1 MKTVTLTIRL
11 DKDLADLL
19 TKASKQS
26 GRKRSEIARGS
37 TATTPTSAI
46 RGIEEEDHAFC

>member
-26 GRKRSEIARGS
+26 GRKRSESS